1 MLKSMTGFGK
11 ATKSSNNKTLV
22 VEIKSLNS
30 KLLDLNIKSAILYRE
45 KESEIKNIISKK
57 LVRGKID
64 LQITV
69 EYTGDEIATTIN
81 QNIVKNYYKQ
91 LSDIAKDLNI
101 SISES
106 SLQAIIRMPDVIT
119 TPNITL
125 NKEDINLLYSTLD
138 EALNKIDEFRIQEG
152 KITETDLTNN
162 ILNIEKLLS
171 KVEEPEKQRI
181 EKIKNRIKTNLDE
194 LIDKS
199 KIDENRFEQELIFYI
214 EKLDISEEKVRLANH
229 CKYFL
234 ETMNTKESQ
243 GKKLG
248 FISQEIGREINTLG
262 SKANDTTIQKIVIQM
277 KDNLEKIKEQIL
289 NIL

>member
-11 ATKSSNNKTLV
+11 ATKSSNNKTVTIELR
-22 VEIKSLNS
+22 SLNN
-30 KLLDLNIKSAILYRE
+30 KLLDLNIKSPVLFRE
-45 KESEIKNIISKK
+45 KESEMKNIISKK

-69 EYTGDEIATTIN
+69 EYTGEEIPTEIN
-81 QNIVKNYYKQ
+81 NNVVKSYYKQ
-91 LSDIAKDLNI
+91 LSEIAKDLNI

-106 SLQAIIRMPDVIT
+106 SLQAIIRMPDVIS
-119 TPNITL
+119 TPNL
-125 NKEDINLLYSTLD
+125 ELKKEDVELLYSCLD
-138 EALNKIDEFRIQEG
+138 EALMKIDEFRAQEG
-152 KITETDLTNN
+152 SITEIDLKTN
-162 ILNIEKLLS
+162 ILNIEQLL
-171 KVEEPEKQRI
+171 KEVEEPEKLRV
-181 EKIKNRIKTNLDE
+181 EKVKNRIRTNIEE

-214 EKLDISEEKVRLANH
+214 EKFDISEEKVRLANH

-234 ETMNTKESQ
+234 ETMNSKDAQ

-262 SKANDTTIQKIVIQM
+262 SKANDAVIQKIVIQM
-277 KDNLEKIKEQIL
+277 KDNLEKIKEQTL

>member
-11 ATKSSNNKTLV
+11 ATKSSNNKTV
-22 VEIKSLNS
+22 IVEIRSLNS
-30 KLLDLNIKSAILYRE
+30 KLLDLSIKSPVLFRE
-45 KESEIKNIISKK
+45 KESEMKNIISKK
-57 LVRGKID
+57 LVRGKVD
-64 LQITV
+64 LQITI
-69 EYTGDEIATTIN
+69 EYTGEEAPTEIN
-81 QNIVKNYYKQ
+81 KNLVKNYYKQ
-91 LSDIAKDLNI
+91 LSEIAKDLNI

-119 TPNITL
+119 TPNL
-125 NKEDINLLYSTLD
+125 ELKKEDVELLYSTLD
-138 EALNKIDEFRIQEG
+138 EALNKIDEFRTQEG
-152 KITETDLTNN
+152 AITEKDLKTN
-162 ILNIEKLLS
+162 ILNIEQLL
-171 KVEEPEKQRI
+171 KQVEEPEKLRV
-181 EKIKNRIKTNLDE
+181 EKIKNRIRTNIEE

-214 EKLDISEEKVRLANH
+214 EKFDVSEEKVRLANH

-234 ETMNTKESQ
+234 ETLQSKDAQ

-262 SKANDTTIQKIVIQM
+262 SKANDAVIQKIVIQM
-277 KDNLEKIKEQIL
+277 KDNLEKIKEQTL

>member
-11 ATKSSNNKTLV
+11 ATKSSNNKTV
-22 VEIKSLNS
+22 IVEIRSLNS
-30 KLLDLNIKSAILYRE
+30 KLLDLSIKSPVLFRE
-45 KESEIKNIISKK
+45 KESEMKNIISKK
-57 LVRGKID
+57 LVRGKVD
-64 LQITV
+64 LQITI
-69 EYTGDEIATTIN
+69 EYTGEEAPTEIN
-81 QNIVKNYYKQ
+81 KNLVKNYYKQ
-91 LSDIAKDLNI
+91 LSEIAKDLNI

-119 TPNITL
+119 TPNL
-125 NKEDINLLYSTLD
+125 ELKKEDVELLYSTLD
-138 EALNKIDEFRIQEG
+138 EALNKIDEFRTQEG
-152 KITETDLTNN
+152 AITEKDLKTN
-162 ILNIEKLLS
+162 ILNIEQLL
-171 KVEEPEKQRI
+171 KEVEEPEKLRV
-181 EKIKNRIKTNLDE
+181 EKVKNRIRTNIEE

-214 EKLDISEEKVRLANH
+214 EKFDISEEKVRLANH

-234 ETMNTKESQ
+234 ETLQSKDAQ

-262 SKANDTTIQKIVIQM
+262 SKANDAVIQKIVIQM
-277 KDNLEKIKEQIL
+277 KDNLEKIKEQTL

>member
-11 ATKSSNNKTLV
+11 ATKSSNNKTV
-22 VEIKSLNS
+22 IVEIRSLNS
-30 KLLDLNIKSAILYRE
+30 KLLDLSIKSPVLFRE

-57 LVRGKID
+57 LIRGKVD
-64 LQITV
+64 LQITI
-69 EYTGDEIATTIN
+69 EYTGEEAPTEIN
-81 QNIVKNYYKQ
+81 KNLVKNYYKQ
-91 LSDIAKDLNI
+91 LSEIAKDLNI

-106 SLQAIIRMPDVIT
+106 SLQAIIRMPDVIS
-119 TPNITL
+119 TPNL
-125 NKEDINLLYSTLD
+125 ELKKEDVDLLYSCLD
-138 EALNKIDEFRIQEG
+138 EALMKIDEFRAQEG
-152 KITETDLTNN
+152 SITEKDLKTN
-162 ILNIEKLLS
+162 ILNIEQLL
-171 KVEEPEKQRI
+171 KEVEEPEKLRV
-181 EKIKNRIKTNLDE
+181 EKVKNRIRTNIEE

-214 EKLDISEEKVRLANH
+214 EKFDVSEEKVRLANH

-234 ETMNTKESQ
+234 ETLQSKDAQ

-262 SKANDTTIQKIVIQM
+262 SKANDAVIQKIVIQM
-277 KDNLEKIKEQIL
+277 KDNLEKIKEQTL

>member
-22 VEIKSLNS
+22 IEIKSLNS

-69 EYTGDEIATTIN
+69 EYIGDEIATTIN

-181 EKIKNRIKTNLDE
+181 EKIKNRIKNNLDE